1 MNQAMPPKSPIGKA
15 CAYVLKCWKSLTEYL
30 SDGNLPIDTM
40 AIERAFRVVAIGRKN
55 FLHAASEAG
64 AHGAA
69 VGYSLV
75 NTCLMHGIDPFI
87 YLCDVLELVGSCQN
101 GEIEKL
107 LPQNWKT
114 HFGEQATKRYGSPF
128 KHDHV
133 NVPTEA
139 VVQASAPSSDAAA

>member
-1 MNQAMPPKSPIGKA
+1 MFGVVV
-15 CAYVLKCWKSLTEYL
+15 AYSSASLV

-75 NTCLMHGIDPFI
+75 NTCLTHGVDPFI
-87 YLCDVLELVGSCQN
+87 YLCDVLERVGSCQN
-101 GEIEKL
+101 GEIERL

-114 HFGEQATKRYGSPF
+114 HFGEHGTYNPKLLIHMYIFP
-128 KHDHV
+128 
-133 NVPTEA
+133 
-139 VVQASAPSSDAAA
+139 